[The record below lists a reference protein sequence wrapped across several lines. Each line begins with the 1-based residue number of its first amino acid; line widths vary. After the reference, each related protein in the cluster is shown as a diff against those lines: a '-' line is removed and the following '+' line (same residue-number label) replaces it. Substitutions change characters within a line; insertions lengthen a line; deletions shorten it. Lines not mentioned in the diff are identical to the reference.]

1 GPWAA
6 SSATARAAAPW
17 PPRRARCSCRGRVSP
32 IFRGWLFRWG
42 RSSHLYGALRD
53 QKEGGVFDMVQ
64 KVTVTDGE
72 FAGWQTYDLHGTFDQ
87 VVGPF
92 YFRPDP
98 DGRMRCAFRA
108 EPKHMNAGGRM
119 HGGCL
124 MTFADIALF
133 QTAYQEMEGSS
144 GVTVQLDSTFIDG
157 AYVGELVE
165 ATGEVIRAGKS
176 LIFVRGQINAGER
189 VLMTFS
195 GVIRKFMPRR

>member
-1 GPWAA
+1 
-6 SSATARAAAPW
+6 
-17 PPRRARCSCRGRVSP
+17 
-32 IFRGWLFRWG
+32 
-42 RSSHLYGALRD
+42 
-53 QKEGGVFDMVQ
+53 MVA
-64 KVTVTDGE
+64 KITVAEGE
-72 FAGWQTYDLHGTFDQ
+72 FAGWQTYDLHGTLDQ

-133 QTAYQEMEGSS
+133 QAAYQEMEGAS

-195 GVIRKFMPRR
+195 GVIRKFRKRDPAA